1 MGLKNRVAAVVD
13 EEDGGRDGDVTFYR
27 KRLLEEIDLSEMATL
42 APTQRRAR
50 LERVVGHLVSR
61 EGPVLSNR
69 DRAALI
75 RRLDALPGA
84 FGRRFLFGKDSAGAD
99 GLLARAQPIRSG
111 GDAPAWRADG
121 LR

>member
-1 MGLKNRVAAVVD
+1 MGLKNRVAAVVED
-13 EEDGGRDGDVTFYR
+13 DGGRDGDVSFYR
-27 KRLLEEIDLSEMATL
+27 RRLLEEIDLSEMATL

-75 RRLDALPGA
+75 RRVVDEALGLGVLEP
-84 FGRRFLFGKDSAGAD
+84 
-99 GLLARAQPIRSG
+99 LLA
-111 GDAPAWRADG
+111 DEDVTE
-121 LR
+121 LMV